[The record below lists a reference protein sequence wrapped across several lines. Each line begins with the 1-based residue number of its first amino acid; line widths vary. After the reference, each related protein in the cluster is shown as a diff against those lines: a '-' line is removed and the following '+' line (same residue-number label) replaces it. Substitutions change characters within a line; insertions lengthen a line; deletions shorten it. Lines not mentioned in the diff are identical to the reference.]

1 MSLDDDMVWM
11 ERFLRNNF
19 GGRSSRIYKT
29 FTAMWEEIKK
39 QKGNPKE
46 PLEFKPKKKKDV

>member
-19 GGRSSRIYKT
+19 GGRSSRMYKT

-39 QKGNPKE
+39 QKGDPQE
-46 PLEFKPKKKKDV
+46 PLEFKPKKKKNV